1 MDSVDGIASGDTL
14 LQIRG
19 LSVCREGHEVL
30 RSVSLQVGSTE
41 RVSIE
46 GPIGS
51 GKTTLLWSAMGLVE
65 RTAGEVVVFGSSCRS
80 EGDFVSVRGQIAL
93 MFQDSDDQLI
103 GPTVLEDVEFGPLNL
118 GIDREESR
126 RRAMAALAALRV
138 SALADRAIRFL
149 SGGQKR
155 LVALAGL
162 IALQPR
168 LLLLDEPTASLDAVS
183 ASHIIE
189 ALDSLSCAMLLVSH
203 DQRCV
208 QALSTRRL
216 LLDEGVLSEATTGI
230 D

>member
-1 MDSVDGIASGDTL
+1 
-14 LQIRG
+14 
-19 LSVCREGHEVL
+19 
-30 RSVSLQVGSTE
+30 
-41 RVSIE
+41 
-46 GPIGS
+46 
-51 GKTTLLWSAMGLVE
+51 
-65 RTAGEVVVFGSSCRS
+65 
-80 EGDFVSVRGQIAL
+80 L

-103 GPTVLEDVEFGPLNL
+103 GPTVLEDVEFGPLNM
-118 GIDREESR
+118 GIEREEGR
-126 RRAMAALAALRV
+126 RRAVAALAALRV
-138 SALADRAIRFL
+138 SALADRAIRSL

-189 ALDSLSCAMLLVSH
+189 ALDNLPCAMLLVSH
-203 DQRCV
+203 DPICV

-216 LLDEGVLSEATTGI
+216 LLCEGVLSEATTRI

>member
-1 MDSVDGIASGDTL
+1 MDSVCTMSTDDAL
-14 LQIRG
+14 LKIRA
-19 LSVCREGHEVL
+19 LSVCREGREVL
-30 RSVSLQVGSTE
+30 RSVSLQVGSGE

-65 RTAGEVVVFGSSCRS
+65 RSAGEIVVFGSSCRS
-80 EGDFVSVRGQIAL
+80 ERDFVRVRGQIAL

-103 GPTVLEDVEFGPLNL
+103 GPTVLEDVEFGPLNM
-118 GIDREESR
+118 GIEREEGR
-126 RRAMAALAALRV
+126 RRAVAALAALRV
-138 SALADRAIRFL
+138 SALADRAIRSL

-189 ALDSLSCAMLLVSH
+189 ALDNLPCAMLLVSH
-203 DQRCV
+203 DPICV

-216 LLDEGVLSEATTGI
+216 LLCEGVLSEATTRI